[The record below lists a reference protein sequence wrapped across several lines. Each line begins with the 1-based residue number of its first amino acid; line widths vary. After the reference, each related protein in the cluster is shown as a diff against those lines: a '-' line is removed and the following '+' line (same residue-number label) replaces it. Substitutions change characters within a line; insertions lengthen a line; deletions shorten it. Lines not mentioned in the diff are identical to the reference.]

1 MALVFLALT
10 AREIHS
16 RHHGWTAV
24 LIMLGCLGLQ
34 VRAHQLITD
43 VGLLA
48 GISMGIYGLASGRH
62 FSIRSGIALGAG
74 TAIAFLC
81 KGLLGPGMLWVAAS
95 LLPLSR
101 EWRQRNYFATLSI
114 AAVVAIPGIAAW
126 TIALYLRSPDLFA
139 TWLITNNFDR
149 FLGLTDIGPH
159 QPRFFYAYTLLWYAF
174 PALPLASWTA
184 WSAWRE
190 HHGGWAEPRL
200 LLPIALLLVMLAVLG
215 LAADARELYLMPVLL
230 PLALLAT
237 AGMDRI
243 PSGAGIAL
251 ARFGTG
257 ALGISALGLWLGWLA
272 LVTGEPSILAKTLAE
287 HQPGYVAQFA
297 WPAVSMAML
306 ATVARLVLA
315 FPRAVTAQQGITQW
329 TAGIT
334 LCVVL
339 VGTLW
344 LSYLNSGKSYH
355 DMIQSMLESIPGE
368 SCVASRYL
376 GEPQRALLRYYGN
389 LLTVREEV
397 DHAAPCDLLLV
408 QGWRSSGAPAQ
419 SPEWAPVWEGA
430 RAGDNREFYRLYVRN
445 ASAASPIKQFPDARP
460 VLSSTAGANTAQ

>member
-1 MALVFLALT
+1 
-10 AREIHS
+10 
-16 RHHGWTAV
+16 
-24 LIMLGCLGLQ
+24 
-34 VRAHQLITD
+34 
-43 VGLLA
+43 
-48 GISMGIYGLASGRH
+48 
-62 FSIRSGIALGAG
+62 
-74 TAIAFLC
+74 
-81 KGLLGPGMLWVAAS
+81 
-95 LLPLSR
+95 
-101 EWRQRNYFATLSI
+101 
-114 AAVVAIPGIAAW
+114 
-126 TIALYLRSPDLFA
+126 
-139 TWLITNNFDR
+139 
-149 FLGLTDIGPH
+149 
-159 QPRFFYAYTLLWYAF
+159 
-174 PALPLASWTA
+174 
-184 WSAWRE
+184 
-190 HHGGWAEPRL
+190 
-200 LLPIALLLVMLAVLG
+200 
-215 LAADARELYLMPVLL
+215 MPVLL

-251 ARFGTG
+251 ARLGTG

-287 HQPGYVAQFA
+287 YQPGYVAQFA

-306 ATVARLVLA
+306 ATVAWLVLA

-355 DMIQSMLESIPGE
+355 EMIQSMLESIPGD

-397 DHAAPCDLLLV
+397 DHAAPCDVLLV

-430 RAGDNREFYRLYVRN
+430 RAGDNKEFYRLYVRE
-445 ASAASPIKQFPDARP
+445 ASTDFPIKRFPDARP
-460 VLSSTAGANTAQ
+460 LLSSTSGANPAQ